1 MTKFR
6 IYPYKQGSASAKK
19 LAEALDGKV
28 LKHVG
33 SKYKPRLGDVV
44 VNWGAAAP
52 PVLAPATTLNADVR
66 VAQDKLA
73 TFKAL
78 GAAGVRIPDC
88 FEGRAAANAAPA
100 NVFPLMCRT
109 VLRGHSGA
117 GIVIANNAEEL
128 VDAPLYTRYVKK
140 KDEYRVHVLR
150 DKAFFIQ
157 RKARK
162 LDNEQPNWMV
172 RNLAGGFVFVEC
184 PAEEVPA
191 DIINQAVATIAAL
204 AIDFGG
210 VDVIWNDK
218 EGKAYVLEVNTACGL
233 EDRTADRYQQAI
245 VDLVADQG

>member
-1 MTKFR
+1 MMTKYR

-19 LAEALDGKV
+19 LAETLDGKV

-33 SKYKPRLGDVV
+33 SKYRPRLGDVV

-52 PVLAPATTLNADVR
+52 PVFAPATTLNADVR
-66 VAQDKLA
+66 VAQCKLA
-73 TFKAL
+73 TFDKL
-78 GAAGVRIPDC
+78 QAAGVCTPPHWTAKGGGDQ
-88 FEGRAAANAAPA
+88 
-100 NVFPLMCRT
+100 VFPVVCRT
-109 VLRGHSGA
+109 KLRGHSGD
-117 GIVIANNAEEL
+117 GIVIANNPDEL
-128 VDAPLYTRYVKK
+128 VGAPLYTKYIKK
-140 KDEYRVHVLR
+140 KDEYRVHVIR

-162 LDNEQPNWMV
+162 LDNEQPNWMI

-191 DIINQAVATIAAL
+191 DVINQAVAAIAAL

-218 EGKAYVLEVNTACGL
+218 EQRAFVLEVNTACGV
-233 EDRTADRYQQAI
+233 EDRTAQKYSEAFHNLFDRR
-245 VDLVADQG
+245 